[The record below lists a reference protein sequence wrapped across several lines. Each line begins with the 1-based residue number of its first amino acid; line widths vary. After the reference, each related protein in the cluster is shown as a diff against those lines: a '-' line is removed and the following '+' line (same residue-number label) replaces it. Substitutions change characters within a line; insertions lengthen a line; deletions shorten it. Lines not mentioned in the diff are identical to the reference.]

1 MVRASGTRGFLNMYN
16 FYNNQG
22 GISILGIIILSIILI
37 LVLSY
42 FGFDLRSLIES
53 PKVQENFDY
62 VGGVA
67 NNVWNK
73 FLKKPT
79 LYIWNNIIVKTFES
93 LKKNDSLKLEELSPK
108 LSPI

>member
-1 MVRASGTRGFLNMYN
+1 MYN
-16 FYNNQG
+16 FYNNHG

-42 FGFDLRSLIES
+42 FGFDLKSLIES

-62 VGGVA
+62 VGGVVK
-67 NNVWNK
+67 NVWND

-79 LYIWNNIIVKTFES
+79 LYVWNNIFVKTFES
-93 LKKNDSLKLEELSPK
+93 LKNSDSLKLEELAPQ
-108 LSPI
+108 LPEN